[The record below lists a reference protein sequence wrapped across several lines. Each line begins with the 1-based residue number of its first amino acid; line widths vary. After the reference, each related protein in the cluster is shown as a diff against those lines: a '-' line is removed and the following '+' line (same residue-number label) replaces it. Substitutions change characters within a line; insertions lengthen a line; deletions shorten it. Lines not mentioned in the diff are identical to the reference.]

1 MDRERLIDAALTS
14 LLLLLI
20 GFVVIAMSGCLS
32 VSLIGGRH
40 QNVTNIGSDDNDS
53 SPDMEAPSDTRIK
66 DVLKDLFP
74 TGIPDLPIVI
84 PGDLPPDAGG
94 KSPPATN
101 NPPPVVPDEPVSGDA
116 GGDQTF
122 LWKPKYSPVKP
133 AESGSGVALLPA
145 AIPDPVSAELRV
157 GGESIPASNISRNGH
172 NGNRAHIRFEAEYPR
187 GPGELITLFES
198 GDARSWPIEDTHR
211 RTY

>member
-1 MDRERLIDAALTS
+1 MKQLVQFIALA
-14 LLLLLI
+14 LFA
-20 GFVVIAMSGCLS
+20 GGCATPQGLNPTDSEVEIEDSNSNTVYS
-32 VSLIGGRH
+32 VAI
-40 QNVTNIGSDDNDS
+40 NISTMRDQIVQDVL
-53 SPDMEAPSDTRIK
+53 K
-66 DVLKDLFP
+66 DLLKDLFP

-84 PGDLPPDAGG
+84 PGDLPPDAGD